1 MNGLLGG
8 ANFNVDTAKFICQT
22 NLRQQDTIP
31 KTCCPFLIGAYI
43 NACLGAAG
51 QEGRNEFVAFR
62 SGCDTLLASVI
73 NVGDGTTQIAAE
85 GASDVYNGQNFS
97 RTGYIDTLNSRAGC
111 NIFSPLAGGKI
122 PPNSTVISLYSNV
135 DFPYNFS
142 DLCPNTCAPIYVI
155 LGA

>member
-1 MNGLLGG
+1 M
-8 ANFNVDTAKFICQT
+8 
-22 NLRQQDTIP
+22 
-31 KTCCPFLIGAYI
+31 
-43 NACLGAAG
+43 
-51 QEGRNEFVAFR
+51 
-62 SGCDTLLASVI
+62 ASVI
-73 NVGDGTTQIAAE
+73 NVGYGTTQIAAE

-111 NIFSPLAGGKI
+111 NIFFPPLAGGKI

-155 LGA
+155 FGGVNNTTGTFLNGTGTRFIAIHLDNCTATTCCGTTVKRCLNSVSFTNTGSTK